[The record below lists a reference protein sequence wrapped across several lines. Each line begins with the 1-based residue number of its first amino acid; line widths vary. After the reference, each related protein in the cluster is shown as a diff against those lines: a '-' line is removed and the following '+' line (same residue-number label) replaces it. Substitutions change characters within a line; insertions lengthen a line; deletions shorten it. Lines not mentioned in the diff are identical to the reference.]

1 MLVLYNT
8 LTRKKEEFVP
18 CGQEV
23 RFYSCGPTV
32 YNYAHIGNLRAYV
45 FSDILKRTLLYNGYK
60 VKHVMNITDVGHLT
74 SDEDSGEDKMEKGA
88 SREKKTVW
96 EIANFYT
103 ESFKKDIA
111 LLNILPPD
119 VYSKATDHI
128 KEQID
133 LIKKIE
139 EKGYSYTIEDGVY
152 FDTSRLKDY
161 GKLAQLDIEGLM
173 AGRRVEMAAGK
184 KNPTD
189 FALWKFSPKDK
200 KRAMEWDSPWG
211 TGFPGWHIEC
221 SAMSMHYLGETFD
234 IHTGG
239 IDHIPV
245 HHTNE
250 IAQAETATGKD
261 FVKYWLH
268 NEFLVMGKEKMA
280 KSGEGFITL
289 QRVIDKGIDPMDYRY
304 FLLNSHYR
312 KPVTFTW
319 EGLSGAGNGMAHL
332 KEKVIEIKGSPS
344 DMGSEKIPSYIEN
357 FKEALNDD
365 FNTPRGLAVMWSVIK
380 DDTLGNNQKM
390 ELLLDFDTIL
400 ALGIEKIKEES
411 KNIEPVDEEVEKLVE
426 ERQNARKNK
435 NWALSD
441 ELRKKITEKGYVVS
455 DTPQGPVV
463 KKI

>member
-1 MLVLYNT
+1 MLILYNT
-8 LTRKKEEFVP
+8 LTRKKEGFVP

-23 RFYSCGPTV
+23 GFYSCGPTV

-96 EIANFYT
+96 EIADFYA
-103 ESFKKDIA
+103 EAFKKDLA

-119 VYSKATDHI
+119 VYCKATDHI

-211 TGFPGWHIEC
+211 KGFPGWHIEC

-289 QRVIDKGIDPMDYRY
+289 QRIIDKGIDPMDYRY

-319 EGLSGAGNGMAHL
+319 EGLSGAGNGMTHL

-344 DMGSEKIPSYIEN
+344 DRGAEKIPSYIEN

-380 DDTLGNNQKM
+380 DDTLGNSQKM
-390 ELLLDFDTIL
+390 ELLLDFDKIL

-455 DTPQGPVV
+455 DTPQGPVI

>member
-1 MLVLYNT
+1 
-8 LTRKKEEFVP
+8 
-18 CGQEV
+18 
-23 RFYSCGPTV
+23 
-32 YNYAHIGNLRAYV
+32 
-45 FSDILKRTLLYNGYK
+45 
-60 VKHVMNITDVGHLT
+60 
-74 SDEDSGEDKMEKGA
+74 
-88 SREKKTVW
+88 
-96 EIANFYT
+96 
-103 ESFKKDIA
+103 
-111 LLNILPPD
+111 
-119 VYSKATDHI
+119 
-128 KEQID
+128 
-133 LIKKIE
+133 
-139 EKGYSYTIEDGVY
+139 
-152 FDTSRLKDY
+152 
-161 GKLAQLDIEGLM
+161 
-173 AGRRVEMAAGK
+173 MAAGK

-250 IAQAETATGKD
+250 IAQAETATGKN

-289 QRVIDKGIDPMDYRY
+289 QTVIDKGIDPMDYRY

-319 EGLSGAGNGMAHL
+319 EGLSGAGNGMVHL
-332 KEKVIEIKGSPS
+332 KEKVIEMKGSPS
-344 DMGSEKIPSYIEN
+344 DRGAEKVSSYMEN

-390 ELLLDFDTIL
+390 ELLLDFDKIL
-400 ALGIEKIKEES
+400 ALGIDKIKEES
-411 KNIEPVDEEVEKLVE
+411 KKIEQLDEEVEKLVS
-426 ERQNARKNK
+426 EREKARKDK

>member
-8 LTRKKEEFVP
+8 LTRKKEDFLP
-18 CGQEV
+18 IGNEV
-23 RFYSCGPTV
+23 GLYSCGPTV

-45 FSDILKRTLLYNGYK
+45 FSDILKRTLLYNGYN

-111 LLNILPPD
+111 LLNILPPA
-119 VYSKATDHI
+119 VYCKATEHI

-139 EKGYSYTIEDGVY
+139 DRGYSYTIEDGVY

-173 AGRRVEMAAGK
+173 AGRRVELAEGK

-211 TGFPGWHIEC
+211 KGFPGWHIEC
-221 SAMSMHYLGETFD
+221 SAMSMYYLGETFD

-250 IAQAETATGKD
+250 IAQAEIATGKN

-268 NEFLVMGKEKMA
+268 GEFLVMGKEKMA

-289 QRVIDKGIDPMDYRY
+289 QTVIDRGIDPLDYRY
-304 FLLNSHYR
+304 FLLNSQYR
-312 KPVTFTW
+312 KPLTFTW
-319 EGLSGAGNGMAHL
+319 EGLKGAGNGMAHL
-332 KEKVIEIKGSPS
+332 KEKVIEIKGFPS
-344 DMGSEKIPSYIEN
+344 DRGAEKVSSYMEN

-365 FNTPRGLAVMWSVIK
+365 LNTPRGLAVLWSVLK

-390 ELLLDFDTIL
+390 ELLLDFDKIL
-400 ALGIEKIKEES
+400 AIGIEKIREE
-411 KNIEPVDEEVEKLVE
+411 KKKIEPIDEETGKLVE
-426 ERQNARKNK
+426 ERQKARKDK

-441 ELRKKITEKGYVVS
+441 EIRKRIMEKGYIVS

>member
-8 LTRKKEEFVP
+8 LTRKKEEFLP
-18 CGQEV
+18 IRHEV
-23 RFYSCGPTV
+23 GLYSCGPTV
-32 YNYAHIGNLRAYV
+32 YNYAHIGNLRSYV
-45 FSDILKRTLLYNGYK
+45 FSDILKRTLLYNGYN

-111 LLNILPPD
+111 LLNILPPA
-119 VYSKATDHI
+119 VYCKATEHI

-139 EKGYSYTIEDGVY
+139 DRGYSYTIEDGVY

-173 AGRRVEMAAGK
+173 AGRRVELAEGK

-211 TGFPGWHIEC
+211 KGFPGWHIEC

-250 IAQAETATGKD
+250 IAQAEIATGKD

-268 NEFLVMGKEKMA
+268 GEFLVMGKEKMA

-289 QRVIDKGIDPMDYRY
+289 QTVIDRGIDPLDYRY
-304 FLLNSHYR
+304 FLLNSQYR
-312 KPVTFTW
+312 KPLTFTW
-319 EGLSGAGNGMAHL
+319 EGLKGAGNGMAHL

-344 DMGSEKIPSYIEN
+344 DRGTEKVSSYMEN

-365 FNTPRGLAVMWSVIK
+365 LNTPRGLAVLWSVLK

-390 ELLLDFDTIL
+390 ELLLDFDKIL
-400 ALGIEKIKEES
+400 AIGIEKIKEE
-411 KNIEPVDEEVEKLVE
+411 KKKIEQIDKEVEKLVE
-426 ERQNARKNK
+426 ERQKARKDK
-435 NWALSD
+435 NWPLSD
-441 ELRKKITEKGYVVS
+441 ELRKRIMEKGYIVS
-455 DTPQGPVV
+455 DTQHGPVV

>member
-8 LTRKKEEFVP
+8 LTRNKEEFIP
-18 CGQEV
+18 LMEEV
-23 RFYSCGPTV
+23 GLYSCGPTV

-96 EIANFYT
+96 ELADFYT

-111 LLNILPPD
+111 LLNILPPAI
-119 VYSKATDHI
+119 YCKATDHI
-128 KEQID
+128 KEQIAM
-133 LIKKIE
+133 IKKIE
-139 EKGYSYTIEDGVY
+139 EKGYSYIIEDGVY

-161 GKLAQLDIEGLM
+161 GKLAKLDIEGLM
-173 AGRRVEMAAGK
+173 AGRRVEMATGK

-200 KRAMEWDSPWG
+200 KRAMEWESPWG

-250 IAQAETATGKD
+250 IAQAESVTGKD

-268 NEFLVMGKEKMA
+268 GEFLVMGKEKMA

-289 QRVIDKGIDPMDYRY
+289 QTIIDKAIDPLDYRY

-312 KPVTFTW
+312 KPLTFTW

-332 KEKVIEIKGSPS
+332 KEKVIEIKAYPS
-344 DMGSEKIPSYIEN
+344 DKGTEKVPSYIEN
-357 FKEALNDD
+357 FKEELNDD
-365 FNTPRGLAVMWSVIK
+365 LNTPRGLAVLWSVLK
-380 DDTLGNNQKM
+380 DNTLGNNQKM
-390 ELLLDFDTIL
+390 ELLLHFDKI
-400 ALGIEKIKEES
+400 LGIGIDKIKEERG
-411 KNIEPVDEEVEKLVE
+411 EPVDKEVEKLVE
-426 ERQNARKNK
+426 ERQKARQDK
-435 NWALSD
+435 NWAMSD
-441 ELRKKITEKGYVVS
+441 ELRKKIMEKGYIVS
-455 DTPQGPVV
+455 DTPGGPVI

>member
-23 RFYSCGPTV
+23 GFYSCGPTV

-96 EIANFYT
+96 EIADFYA
-103 ESFKKDIA
+103 EAFKKDLA

-119 VYSKATDHI
+119 VYCKATDHI

-319 EGLSGAGNGMAHL
+319 EGLSGAGNGMTHL

-344 DMGSEKIPSYIEN
+344 DRGAEKIPSYIEN

-380 DDTLGNNQKM
+380 DDTLGNSQKM
-390 ELLLDFDTIL
+390 ELLLDFDKIL

-426 ERQNARKNK
+426 ERQNARENK

-455 DTPQGPVV
+455 DTPQGPVI